1 MREDWIDCTFGDII
15 NFKNGFAFKSQNY
28 QSCGIPIIRIG
39 DIQQNEIS
47 VENVVFVEKGD
58 LYEDYVI
65 KNGDILIAMSGATTG
80 KFGRYTF
87 KEIAYQNQRVGNIFP
102 KDVRFVNKS
111 FVFYLLHSLK
121 RKIEQDAYGGA
132 QPNISSKK
140 IEELRIFLPPLSE
153 QRAIIKKAEQ
163 LFSALDASI
172 ADLKKAQGQLKI
184 YRQAVLKKAF
194 EGELTKGWR
203 EKQFDLPT
211 PEMLLNQ
218 INLQREKYYNKQIVE
233 WKNAI
238 QEWEHTVRKGKKPSK
253 PRELKYFE
261 TSTRKVNNHLL
272 FEKIGNIYDVH
283 IGSTPSRS
291 IKEYWDNGDINWISS
306 GEVSFNK
313 IYSSKEKITQAG
325 YENTS
330 TSIHPK
336 ETVVLAMIG
345 EGKTR
350 GQAAILKIPACHN
363 QNTAAIRML
372 PKMSIP
378 EYLYYY
384 LYFNYE
390 KSRRI
395 GSGNNQK
402 ALNQEIIN
410 NIVIPFCS
418 IEEQRQI
425 VKEIESRLSVCDAV
439 EQQIKASLDKAEAL
453 RQSILKKAFAG
464 ALLTQAE
471 LEACRKE
478 PDYEPASVL
487 LEKIKAEKQNGKK
500 KTEKEKAIITAK
512 TTVAA
517 TGKISTDIQAGLIA
531 KVIQLHEDNPQHHT
545 LLTHVKCEKLS
556 HLVEYHLQ
564 IPLGRQP
571 VKDSAGPDDYLRLKK
586 VEHRAKM
593 AGYFSIQKN
602 KSGHTYVSGKGIG
615 KAITQFEKNL
625 SEEQKQRVDQLLHL
639 FLTFDLEQAEIVAT
653 IYAAWNNLLIL
664 GKNKPT
670 DQEIVQE
677 ARYNWSDRKLGLEEH
692 RFYKAIEWM
701 QKDTVNLVPTGYGT
715 LVDFPKNK
723 K

>member
-194 EGELTKGWR
+194 EKNSIYKRIDEIGKVETGATPKRGENKYWQQGVIPWITSGA
-203 EKQFDLPT
+203 
-211 PEMLLNQ
+211 LNHDF
-218 INLQREKYYNKQIVE
+218 V
-233 WKNAI
+233 
-238 QEWEHTVRKGKKPSK
+238 
-253 PRELKYFE
+253 FE
-261 TSTRKVNNHLL
+261 CNEYIT
-272 FEKIGNIYDVH
+272 NI
-283 IGSTPSRS
+283 
-291 IKEYWDNGDINWISS
+291 
-306 GEVSFNK
+306 
-313 IYSSKEKITQAG
+313 AL
-325 YENTS
+325 
-330 TSIHPK
+330 K
-336 ETVVLAMIG
+336 ETNCKLIRSGALLIAMYG

-350 GQAAILKIPACHN
+350 GKCSELKIDAATN
-363 QNTAAIRML
+363 QAIA
-372 PKMSIP
+372 SISIFE
-378 EYLYYY
+378 EYLWSKKYVK
-384 LYFNYE
+384 LFLQKNYE
-390 KSRRI
+390 DIRLLSSGGVQPNLNLSIIKSTI
-395 GSGNNQK
+395 IPFP
-402 ALNQEIIN
+402 NQEI
-410 NIVIPFCS
+410 
-418 IEEQRQI
+418 QHQI

-439 EQQIKASLDKAEAL
+439 EEQIKVSLDKAEAL

-478 PDYEPASVL
+478 PDYEPASML

-500 KTEKEKAIITAK
+500 KTEKEKAILPAK
-512 TTVAA
+512 PTVLAIE
-517 TGKISTDIQAGLIA
+517 KISTDIQAGLIS
-531 KVIQLHEDNPQHHT
+531 KVIRLHEENPQHHT
-545 LLTHVKCEKLS
+545 LLTHIKCEKLS

-571 VKDSAGPDDYLRLKK
+571 VKDAAGPDDYPRLKK

-602 KSGHTYVSGKGIG
+602 KIGHTYVSGKGIG